1 MDLLSFSFCPA
12 NRPSST
18 AATSP
23 LLPANE
29 VVCAM
34 IVGSSYDVLPQMKD
48 RLMTGAG
55 DVKPGVKE
63 CHLQPMRDEAELLR
77 TEILNDAKPL
87 SRILIKTDDEEL
99 LAVLGDSGVCS
110 TKTKTAT

>member
-1 MDLLSFSFCPA
+1 
-12 NRPSST
+12 
-18 AATSP
+18 
-23 LLPANE
+23 
-29 VVCAM
+29 M
-34 IVGSSYDVLPQMKD
+34 IVGSSHDVLPQMKD